1 MANKIH
7 VWLGGIEMETV
18 RIVEQINTLLNKLKD
33 DVYVNIVDENGN
45 DANLV
50 LFALECDNGQITG
63 WCQTRE

>member
-1 MANKIH
+1 
-7 VWLGGIEMETV
+7 METKK
-18 RIVEQINTLLNKLKD
+18 IVEQINTLLNSLKD
-33 DVYVNIVDENGN
+33 DVYVSIVDENGN